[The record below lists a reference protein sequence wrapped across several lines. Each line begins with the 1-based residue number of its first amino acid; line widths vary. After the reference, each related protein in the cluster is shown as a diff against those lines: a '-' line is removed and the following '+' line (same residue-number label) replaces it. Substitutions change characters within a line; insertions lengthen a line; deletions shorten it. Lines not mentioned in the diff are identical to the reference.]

1 VKKIALVLALVALL
15 ALTLAPAAAFAHKKH
30 HGGKKFTANPTIS
43 QTTPA
48 TATGNATGGDDAA
61 NATQLVNQPNAQ
73 IGQQANGN
81 CTRGSTCTAGGA
93 AGGVTN
99 NNNPNA
105 DLDADVD
112 A

>member
-1 VKKIALVLALVALL
+1 MRKIAIVLALVALL
-15 ALTLAPAAAFAHKKH
+15 VLALAPAAALAGKH
-30 HGGKKFTANPTIS
+30 HGGTKFTASPAIS
-43 QTTPA
+43 QNTPA
-48 TATGNATGGDDAA
+48 TATGNAQAGDDAA

-99 NNNPNA
+99 NNNPDA